1 MSSLDTEICII
12 SDIVNFIN
20 CQMLSFKL
28 IPNELSHG
36 HCPADT
42 TLHPR
47 EESAKMSSFMINTCL
62 YWCPLCMQHC

>member
-42 TLHPR
+42 NPHTR
-47 EESAKMSSFMINTCL
+47 EESAKMSSFMINTFL